1 MRKLIVLI
9 AALLAAPAHANVR
22 HAEGIGYY
30 IGLDT
35 RTAVVGGAYNGQ
47 PNPNR
52 GRLTFL
58 YDHGNHYHSIGAYSL
73 TGPATLPTVIDTNT
87 NNQIPETYTGEAPLP
102 LTPGTGLYAGT
113 LRNAIG
119 ASEYSFL
126 GIAST
131 HSLAGFA
138 PGTLGNTLYNSSA
151 GRWTGSLAGV
161 EVGLQLISYTVGLNV
176 GSATDM
182 NLFDTRD
189 TISLGD
195 GATLEFRPVFWVDDA
210 AAMGTYTAGF
220 RLVNLSDGSPVMD
233 SGRFYVNF
241 APVPEPGTWAMLGVG
256 LVLTGAAL
264 RRSRGREVR
273 AGGNQDGS
281 A

>member
-1 MRKLIVLI
+1 MRKLIVVL
-9 AALLAAPAHANVR
+9 AALLAAPAHAELR
-22 HAEGIGYY
+22 RDEGIGYY

-35 RTAVVGGAYNGQ
+35 RTNMVGGAYNGQ
-47 PNPNR
+47 PNPNL

-58 YDHGNHYHSIGAYSL
+58 LEHGSHYHSIGSYSL
-73 TGPATLPTVIDTNT
+73 SGPATFASVMDTST
-87 NNQIPETYTGEAPLP
+87 NNQIPETYSGEAPLP
-102 LTPGTGLYAGT
+102 LTPGAGLYAGT
-113 LRNAIG
+113 LRSMAG
-119 ASEYSFL
+119 ASEYSLL

-138 PGTLGNTLYNSSA
+138 PGTPEHTLYNSSA

-161 EVGLQLISYTVGLNV
+161 EVGLQLLSYTVGLNI
-176 GSATDM
+176 GSETDT
-182 NLFDTRD
+182 NLFDAGD

-210 AAMGTYTAGF
+210 AALGTYSAGF
-220 RLVNLSDGSPVMD
+220 RLVNLTDGSPVMD

-264 RRSRGREVR
+264 RRSRSAAPRTT
-273 AGGNQDGS
+273 GNL
-281 A
+281 